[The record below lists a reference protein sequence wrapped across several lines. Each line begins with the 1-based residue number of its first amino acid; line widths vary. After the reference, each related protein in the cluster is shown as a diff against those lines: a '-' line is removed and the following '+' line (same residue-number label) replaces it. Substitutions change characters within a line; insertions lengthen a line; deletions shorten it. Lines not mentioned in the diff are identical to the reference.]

1 MMMMM
6 VMVMVMVMIDDDDV
20 HPTLPFHPSSL
31 PTLPSSQL
39 KQHSVELLS
48 DSVNEYFVGTKLHFK
63 LRLEAKDYAG
73 MMIMIMIIIVVIMM
87 TMMIRMMMTMM
98 IMVILS

>member
-1 MMMMM
+1 
-6 VMVMVMVMIDDDDV
+6 MIDDDDV
-20 HPTLPFHPSSL
+20 HPPYSTLSSSSL
-31 PTLPSSQL
+31 PTLLSSQL

-73 MMIMIMIIIVVIMM
+73 MMIMIMMIIVVIMM